1 MSIILHILVPFV
13 VSLLA
18 AIWIF
23 PKILHIALTKNI
35 VDNPDARK
43 LQRVPVPV
51 LGGVAVMFGIL
62 VALGISHI
70 YVDCANLFTIVLAM
84 IIMLYVGTIDD
95 IMDLSPGIR
104 FLIEAA
110 ITLMLMYSCGY
121 SIDHY

>member
-1 MSIILHILVPFV
+1 MSITFHILIPFV

-23 PKILHIALTKNI
+23 PKILHIALVKNI

-62 VALGISHI
+62 VALSACHI
-70 YVDCANLFTIVLAM
+70 YVDCGNLFSIVLAM
-84 IIMLYVGTIDD
+84 IVML
-95 IMDLSPGIR
+95 
-104 FLIEAA
+104 
-110 ITLMLMYSCGY
+110 
-121 SIDHY
+121 